1 MKYLEKDNMSK
12 GKVAAIDF
20 DGVIHQYSNGWQK
33 GIIYDEV
40 VPGAK
45 EGVTALKDAGYHI
58 MIYTTRTNP
67 QFRKKGEPEQYDQL
81 VQYLEKHQIPYDR
94 IYVGSGKPMA
104 DVYLDDRAIP
114 FTGNWEQ
121 SVKDVR
127 NFKPW
132 NRPDA
137 KSSAELNS
145 IASDGE

>member
-1 MKYLEKDNMSK
+1 MK
-12 GKVAAIDF
+12 
-20 DGVIHQYSNGWQK
+20 
-33 GIIYDEV
+33 
-40 VPGAK
+40 
-45 EGVTALKDAGYHI
+45 
-58 MIYTTRTNP
+58 
-67 QFRKKGEPEQYDQL
+67 
-81 VQYLEKHQIPYDR
+81 IPN
-94 IYVGSGKPMA
+94 
-104 DVYLDDRAIP
+104 RAIP